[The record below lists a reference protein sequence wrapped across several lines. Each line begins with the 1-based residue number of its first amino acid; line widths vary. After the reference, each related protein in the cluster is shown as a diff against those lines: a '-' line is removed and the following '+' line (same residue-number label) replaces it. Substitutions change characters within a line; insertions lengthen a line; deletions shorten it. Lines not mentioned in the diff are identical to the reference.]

1 MTRSVLKNMKSV
13 TGAVLS
19 SEYGY
24 LPNERGQMKHIFCA
38 LIATA
43 LLSAPAIASSSGIGN
58 ITDVWGT
65 SNGAVLFNMTGT
77 RTAVPTC
84 GANNP
89 QRFAIDASTVAGQ
102 AAVAVLLSA
111 QARGK
116 AIEVSGMGTCTI
128 WGDTETVSFFW
139 VQP

>member
-1 MTRSVLKNMKSV
+1 MRSS
-13 TGAVLS
+13 LS
-19 SEYGY
+19 
-24 LPNERGQMKHIFCA
+24 A
-38 LIATA
+38 LLATA
-43 LLSAPAIASSSGIGN
+43 FMTAPAIASQSNIGN

-65 SNGAVLFNMTGT
+65 NNGAVLFNVTGT
-77 RTAVPTC
+77 RAAPPAC

-89 QRFAIDASTVAGQ
+89 QRFAIDASAPAGQ

-116 AIEVSGMGTCTI
+116 AVIVMGTGNCTI
-128 WGDTETVSFFW
+128 WGDTETVAYFW